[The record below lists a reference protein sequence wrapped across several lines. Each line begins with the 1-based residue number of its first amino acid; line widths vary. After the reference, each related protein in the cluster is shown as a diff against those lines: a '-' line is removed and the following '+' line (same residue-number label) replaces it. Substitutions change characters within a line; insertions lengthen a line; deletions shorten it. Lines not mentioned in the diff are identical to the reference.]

1 MRFIGLISGGID
13 SPVAAHLMLDKG
25 LEGILFNMDNS
36 PFSGDDESEKVNEIA
51 KRLSDLHPG
60 RVRLMRAPHG
70 LSLKSFSDNS
80 NEKYMC
86 ILCKKAM
93 IGLAD
98 RLCKRENADF
108 IVLGDSLGQ
117 VASQTLPNLAA
128 VSAGI
133 THPIVR
139 PLIGFDKLDIEK
151 IGKEI
156 GTFEISIRKT
166 HGCTSAPRYPITYA
180 DNEKLLQEA
189 EKGQLLEIMDD
200 VQQGIVEVDL
210 SDSVKID

>member
-1 MRFIGLISGGID
+1 MKFVGLISGGID
-13 SPVAAHLMLDKG
+13 SPVAAHLMLRSGSK
-25 LEGILFNMDNS
+25 GILLNMDNS
-36 PFSGDDESEKVNEIA
+36 PFSGEDESAKVNLIV
-51 KRLSDLHPG
+51 KRLTDIHPG
-60 RVRLMRAPHG
+60 QVRLFRAPHG
-70 LSLKSFSDNS
+70 LSLTSFSQHS

-98 RLCKRENADF
+98 RICQCESADY

-128 VSAGI
+128 VSSGI

-151 IGKEI
+151 IAKEI
-156 GTFEISIRKT
+156 GTFHISIRRT
-166 HGCTSAPRYPITYA
+166 DGCRAAPRYPITNA
-180 DNEKLLQEA
+180 DHRKLMEEA
-189 EKGQLLEIMDD
+189 SKGRLDELLDQVLDGM
-200 VQQGIVEVDL
+200 VEVDL

>member
-13 SPVAAHLMLDKG
+13 SPVASHLMLEKG
-25 LEGILFNMDNS
+25 LEAVLLNMDNS

-51 KRLSDLHPG
+51 RRLTHLHPG
-60 RVRLMRAPHG
+60 RVRLLRAPHG
-70 LSLKSFSDNS
+70 LSLKSFAENS

-98 RLCKRENADF
+98 RLCGRENADF

-151 IGKEI
+151 IARDI
-156 GTFEISIRKT
+156 GTFEISIRRT
-166 HGCTSAPRYPITYA
+166 HGCTAAPRYPITHA
-180 DNEKLLQEA
+180 ENDKLLEEA
-189 EKGQLLEIMDD
+189 GKGNLEEIMDE
-200 VQQGIVEVDL
+200 VLKSIVEVDL
-210 SDSVKID
+210 SDSVKIE

>member
-1 MRFIGLISGGID
+1 MKFIGLISGGID
-13 SPVAAHLMLDKG
+13 SPVAAHQMLRKG
-25 LEGILFNMDNS
+25 LDGILLNMDNT
-36 PFSGDDESEKVNEIA
+36 PFSGDDESEKVDKIA
-51 KRLSDLHPG
+51 RKLSDLHPG
-60 RVRLMRAPHG
+60 RVRLLRAPHG
-70 LSLKSFSDNS
+70 LSLGSFKDKS

-93 IGLAD
+93 IGVAD
-98 RLCKRENADF
+98 RICGREGADF

-133 THPIVR
+133 TNPIVR

-151 IGKEI
+151 IAKEI
-156 GTFEISIRKT
+156 GTFDISIRRT
-166 HGCTSAPRYPITYA
+166 HGCTAAPRYPITHA
-180 DNEKLLQEA
+180 ENEKLMEESL
-189 EKGQLLEIMDD
+189 KGDLNTVMEGVIE
-200 VQQGIVEVDL
+200 GIVEVDL

>member
-1 MRFIGLISGGID
+1 VKFIALISGGID
-13 SPVAAHLMLDKG
+13 SPVAAHMMLKRG
-25 LEGILFNMDNS
+25 LTGILLNMDNS

-51 KRLSDLHPG
+51 KKLAEIHPG
-60 RVRLMRAPHG
+60 KVRLLRAPHG
-70 LSLKSFSDNS
+70 INLKSFAERS

-98 RLCKRENADF
+98 RLCDREKADL

-156 GTFEISIRKT
+156 GTFDISIQRT
-166 HGCTSAPRYPITYA
+166 HGCTAAPRYPITHA

-189 EKGQLLEIMDD
+189 EKGNLQEIMDD
-200 VQQGIVEVDL
+200 VLNGVVEVDL